1 MMVKQAVYNKSL
13 SNSMFNCVFKAA
25 NLLRRDD
32 ISPTTIPSPTA
43 KQGRGGAYRRFFWK
57 IYAVHMDAAA
67 YAQQF
72 IIQLFRLKRFY
83 KRLQLR

>member
-1 MMVKQAVYNKSL
+1 
-13 SNSMFNCVFKAA
+13 MF
-25 NLLRRDD
+25 LRRQ
-32 ISPTTIPSPTA
+32 SLPQLPNRA
-43 KQGRGGAYRRFFWK
+43 GAYRRFFWK